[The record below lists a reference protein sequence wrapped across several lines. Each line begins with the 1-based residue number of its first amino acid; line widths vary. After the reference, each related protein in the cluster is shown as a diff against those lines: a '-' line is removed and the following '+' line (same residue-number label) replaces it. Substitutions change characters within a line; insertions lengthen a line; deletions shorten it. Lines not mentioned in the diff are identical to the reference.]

1 MPFMNRFTT
10 TVTGAVTFT
19 GNTLGLSPT
28 SPAPGNNF
36 GTINVFT
43 TVNTSL
49 QVPGF
54 PVGTTNDWRLNSSSA
69 ILNLPAGSNV
79 LYAEL
84 VWAGTYQTDTE
95 DVTAFLNDNITFR
108 TPVGTFSVTP
118 DPATA
123 QQGSVGSQF
132 YYVRSA
138 NVTSLVNAGGAGPYI
153 TGGVPATR
161 TSAETSI
168 SRSVGWT
175 LEVVYQNASLPLR
188 NLSVYA
194 GQEIIDASS
203 PPVDATISGFATP
216 STGSV
221 TGRVLVTAQ
230 EGDSNIVGDQLRFGP
245 NANATVALFGPR
257 NPANNFFQSQIC
269 NDSGNLDTTG
279 TFGNLNQPLG
289 IALAVRRQGWDI
301 TNVDA
306 SSSLV
311 NNQTSATVRFVTN
324 GDGYAAAG
332 FGVQIDATGPI
343 INPVKSVDKTVAGIG
358 DILTYTIPVPNTGT
372 GSAENVVLQDSI
384 PNGTTF
390 IAGSVTVGG
399 VTQPSANPASGI
411 NLGTIPN
418 NAQRVVAFQVRVTS
432 FPNPNPISN
441 RAMVSYQF
449 RPFVGSPP
457 ITSTASSNTVQT
469 TVNRANVSLQK
480 SVDLQTAALND
491 VLTYTVNVTNNGNVA
506 ANNVIFVDSIPAGT
520 TFVANSV
527 TVNGVARP
535 GANPASSINIGSIN
549 ASQTTI
555 VRFQV
560 RVTSNPLVNPIPNR
574 ASVTFNFTPVPGQQP
589 VSGQATSNTVFTT
602 INIADIRTRKTVD
615 KAFATVN
622 DVLTYTVTIE
632 NTGNV
637 LATNV
642 IFQDPIPT
650 GTTFIANSVTV
661 DGVSQPGANPATGFA
676 VANISPGGSRTVTFQ
691 VRVVSAPSG
700 GTVAN
705 RGNVSANFIVNPN
718 QPPITINRQT
728 NTVVTQINTG
738 GLNVIKEVNTTQAAV
753 GDTLTY
759 TIAVQNT
766 GNVPLTNV
774 FFQDTTSSAVSFV
787 ANSVTINGALQ
798 SGLNPNSGFS
808 LPNIPAAQTVVVTF
822 DVLIEQ
828 DPPNEDILNS
838 ATVSANF
845 QVDPNEPPVTITV
858 PSNVVNTAVQT
869 GSFEVIK
876 SVNTGVAIVGDI
888 LVYTVEIINAGSV
901 PATNVFFQDAIPQG
915 TLFIEN
921 SVFVNGVLQE
931 GADPEFGF
939 TLNDLPTGE
948 SVTVT
953 FEVLIDET
961 PMGNNVVNNAN
972 VTGDFLVNPTE
983 PPITVTVPSNTVMTV
998 VNSSGLNVMKS
1009 VSATEAGLGDT
1020 LTYTVRIQ
1028 NSGTVAATNVSF
1040 LDPIPAG
1047 TTFVANS
1054 VTINGIS
1061 QPGLNP
1067 TTGFPLANIPVGGM
1081 VTVTFQV
1088 LITSVPANRVLPN
1101 NANVTADFQ
1110 VSPLQPPITIV
1121 TISNIVVTRVNVGS
1135 INVMKSVNTPQAGVG
1150 DTLTYT
1156 IRIQNTGTVPAAN
1169 IIFQDPIP
1177 AGAAFVANS
1186 VTINGVVQQGADPA
1200 VGFPVSNIPVGQ
1212 TVTIT
1217 FQVTVTS
1224 VPSGGNIRNQSN
1236 VTASFLINPAGPPIT
1251 TVTNSNFVVTQVNT
1265 AQLNIQKSASVQQ
1278 AALGETYT
1286 YSVVIRNNGTVIA
1299 TNVSFIDTVA
1309 PETTFVANSVT
1320 INGTSQPG
1328 FDPNVGFALP
1338 NIAAGTS
1345 LTVTFQVTV
1354 VAPSTRG
1361 AVVNT
1366 ASATA
1371 TFLLNPLQPPVTT
1384 TNSSNTTVVTI
1395 PLPPPG
1401 EVTATKTV
1409 DVATGAVGDV
1419 LTYSVLI
1426 TNVGIIPVTDVLFQD
1441 VIPEGTTFV
1450 ENSVTIGGIQQLGLN
1465 PEIGF
1470 TVIPLL
1476 NAGGSITVTF
1486 QVTITEIPDNEVILN
1501 DADVTFTSQPNPQEP
1516 PITQTILT
1524 NLVVTTINIASIFPL
1539 KLVDKEVATVGE
1551 ILTYDVLIFNF
1562 GTVAATNVQFIDTTS
1577 SGVTFVPGSV
1587 SINGVPEPGL
1597 DPFIGFTVPDIPV
1610 GDFVLVTYQEMVTS
1624 IPEGGTVVNFVD
1636 VTATF
1641 AVSETE
1647 PPITETT
1654 TSNTTLTKINES
1666 GLNVLKSVSQPI
1678 VAVGDTITYTTVVQN
1693 TGTVPATNVQYS
1705 DVLPSSITFVLNS
1718 VTIGGVLQPGFNPN
1732 NGFPLPDINPGE
1744 SVEVTFQVTVVS
1756 VPSNGTIANTANATG
1771 SFILVPGEP
1780 PVVVNQPSNT
1790 TLTTVNRGRFNVIKQ
1805 ANRAATLVG
1814 DVLTYTVQIT
1824 NTGTVTAN
1832 NVQFIDTISAGA
1844 SFVPN
1849 SVTVN
1854 GTPQPGLNPITGFG
1868 MGDIL
1873 VGNTTIVTFQA
1884 TVTTIPSSGTI
1895 TNVANITG
1903 SFTLV
1908 PGEPSVV
1915 VTEPSNTT
1923 ITRVNRG
1930 RFSVIKTVN
1939 KEATR
1944 LGDTLTYSVQVIN
1957 TGTVTAINVQFIDV
1971 PSPSL
1976 EFVPGSVQINGIPQV
1991 GLDPFVGFS
2000 LPDLAVGDSIVITFE
2015 VNVITVPP
2023 SSSIMNTA
2031 RVTGDFE
2038 LIPGEP
2044 PFTITNSSNTTVTP
2058 VNRGSLDMLK
2068 EVDNSIV
2075 GVGETVTYSVR
2086 ILNIGTADARN
2097 VQFIDVLSPEA
2108 VFVPNSVTVNG
2119 VARPGVNPQVGFT
2132 ILDIPVGET
2141 AIVTYEATITSFP
2154 DGGTV
2159 VNVAGALAEYILVP
2173 GEPPITVMDTS
2184 NTVIVTVNTA
2194 ILFVAKGADFEVA
2207 MVGDV
2212 VTYGIAVIN
2221 DSTVPVTNVVLK
2233 DIIDPNTLFINGT
2246 VTVNDVPFPFANPN
2260 TGILLGDFQP
2270 NDAAIINFQ
2279 VVITGGQMN
2288 NLVTN
2293 TATANGLT
2301 TVNPNQ
2307 PPVLVEGDSNTVVIP
2322 FITPN
2327 VSTTVVKRA
2336 DLQTATIGDVITF
2349 TTVITNTGDTTIQN
2363 IRFQDMLDSS
2373 VRFVPG
2379 SVVVDGATV
2388 PNVSPAIGFIIGNL
2402 NPGEARTVS
2411 FQVAVE
2417 QAPIGSGNYINTANI
2432 RFEYQI
2438 GTVLPPVTQIIES
2451 NMVVIPF
2458 VPTLE
2463 QICATNFN
2471 CLEKIPFKCSPCN
2484 HFRINKK

>member
-1 MPFMNRFTT
+1 MNRFTT

-84 VWAGTYQTDTE
+84 VWAGTYRTDTE
-95 DVTAFLNDNITFR
+95 DVTAFLNDNINFT
-108 TPVGTFSVTP
+108 TPVGTFAVTP

-123 QQGSVGSQF
+123 QQGSVGRQF

-138 NVTSLVNAGGAGPYI
+138 NVTNLVNAGGAGPYT

-161 TSAETSI
+161 TSADTAI

-203 PPVDATISGFATP
+203 PPVDASISGFATP
-216 STGSV
+216 STGTV

-311 NNQTSATVRFVTN
+311 NNQTSATVRFTTN

-343 INPVKSVDKTVAGIG
+343 INPIKSVDETVAAVG
-358 DILTYTIPVPNTGT
+358 DILTYTITVPNTGT
-372 GSAENVVLQDSI
+372 GSAETVVLQDSI

-399 VTQPSANPASGI
+399 VTQPSANPATGI
-411 NLGTIPN
+411 NLGMIPN
-418 NAQRVVAFQVRVTS
+418 NAQRTVTFQVRVTS
-432 FPNPNPISN
+432 FPNPNPIPN
-441 RAMVSYQF
+441 HAMVSYQF
-449 RPFVGSPP
+449 RPFVGSLP

-469 TVNRANVSLQK
+469 TVNRANLSLQK
-480 SVDLQTAALND
+480 SVDLQTATIND
-491 VLTYTVNVTNNGNVA
+491 VLTYTINITNNGNVT
-506 ANNVIFVDSIPAGT
+506 ANNVVFVDSIPAGT

-527 TVNGVARP
+527 MVNGVARP
-535 GANPASSINIGSIN
+535 GTNPASSINLGSIN
-549 ASQTTI
+549 ASQTT
-555 VRFQV
+555 VVCFQV

-574 ASVTFNFTPVPGQQP
+574 ASVTFNFIPVPGQQP

-622 DVLTYTVTIE
+622 DVLTYAVTIE
-632 NTGNV
+632 NIGNV

-642 IFQDPIPT
+642 IFQDPIPN
-650 GTTFIANSVTV
+650 GTTFIVNSVTV
-661 DGVSQPGANPATGFA
+661 DGVSQPGANPATGFT
-676 VANISPGGSRTVTFQ
+676 VANISPGGSRTVIFQ

-700 GTVAN
+700 GTVVN
-705 RGNVSANFIVNPN
+705 RGSVSANFVVNPN
-718 QPPITINRQT
+718 QPPVTINRQT
-728 NTVVTQINTG
+728 NTVVTQVNTG
-738 GLNVIKEVNTTQAAV
+738 SLNVIKEVNTAQAAV

-787 ANSVTINGALQ
+787 TNSVTINGTPQ

-822 DVLIEQ
+822 EVLIEQ

-838 ATVSANF
+838 ATVSASF
-845 QVDPNEPPVTITV
+845 QVNPSEPPVTIDV
-858 PSNVVNTAVQT
+858 PSNIVNTTVQS
-869 GSFEVIK
+869 GNFEVVK
-876 SVNTGVAIVGDI
+876 SVNTDVATVGDV
-888 LVYTVEIINAGSV
+888 LVYTIEIINAGSV
-901 PATNVFFQDAIPQG
+901 PATNVFFQDSIPQG

-921 SVFVNGVLQE
+921 SVLVNDVLQE
-931 GADPEFGF
+931 GADPELGF
-939 TLNDLPTGE
+939 TLNNLPTGA
-948 SVTVT
+948 SVIVT
-953 FEVLIDET
+953 FEVLIDSI
-961 PMGNNVVNNAN
+961 PQGNNVVNNAN

-1009 VSATEAGLGDT
+1009 VSASEAGVGDT
-1020 LTYTVRIQ
+1020 LTYTVHIQ

-1040 LDPIPAG
+1040 LDPIPSG

-1054 VTINGIS
+1054 VTING
-1061 QPGLNP
+1061 
-1067 TTGFPLANIPVGGM
+1067 
-1081 VTVTFQV
+1081 
-1088 LITSVPANRVLPN
+1088 
-1101 NANVTADFQ
+1101 TA
-1110 VSPLQPPITIV
+1110 
-1121 TISNIVVTRVNVGS
+1121 
-1135 INVMKSVNTPQAGVG
+1135 
-1150 DTLTYT
+1150 
-1156 IRIQNTGTVPAAN
+1156 
-1169 IIFQDPIP
+1169 
-1177 AGAAFVANS
+1177 
-1186 VTINGVVQQGADPA
+1186 
-1200 VGFPVSNIPVGQ
+1200 
-1212 TVTIT
+1212 
-1217 FQVTVTS
+1217 
-1224 VPSGGNIRNQSN
+1224 
-1236 VTASFLINPAGPPIT
+1236 
-1251 TVTNSNFVVTQVNT
+1251 
-1265 AQLNIQKSASVQQ
+1265 
-1278 AALGETYT
+1278 
-1286 YSVVIRNNGTVIA
+1286 
-1299 TNVSFIDTVA
+1299 
-1309 PETTFVANSVT
+1309 
-1320 INGTSQPG
+1320 QPG
-1328 FDPNVGFALP
+1328 FDPNVGFTLP

-1354 VAPSTRG
+1354 VAPSTHG
-1361 AVVNT
+1361 AVLNA

-1401 EVTATKTV
+1401 EVKAVKAV
-1409 DVATGAVGDV
+1409 NVATGSVGDV
-1419 LTYSVLI
+1419 LTYTVLI
-1426 TNVGIIPVTDVLFQD
+1426 TNVGSILPVTDVFFQD

-1450 ENSVTIGGIQQLGLN
+1450 ENSVTIGGTQQLGLN

-1470 TVIPLL
+1470 TVTPLL
-1476 NAGGSITVTF
+1476 IAGGSITVTF

-1516 PITQTILT
+1516 PITETIVT
-1524 NLVVTTINIASIFPL
+1524 NLVVTTINIAFIFPL

-1577 SGVTFVPGSV
+1577 AGVTFVPGSV
-1587 SINGVPEPGL
+1587 SVNGVPEPGF
-1597 DPFIGFTVPDIPV
+1597 DPFIGFSVPDIPV
-1610 GDFVLVTYQEMVTS
+1610 DDFVLVTYQEMVTS

-1654 TSNTTLTKINES
+1654 TSNTALTEINEP

-1678 VAVGDTITYTTVVQN
+1678 VAVGDAITYTAVVQN
-1693 TGTVPATNVQYS
+1693 TGTVTATNVQYS
-1705 DVLPSSITFVLNS
+1705 DVLPSSTAFVPNS
-1718 VTIGGVLQPGFNPN
+1718 VMIAGVLHPELNPN
-1732 NGFPLPDINPGE
+1732 NGFPLPDINSGE
-1744 SVEVTFQVTVVS
+1744 SVEITFQVTVVS
-1756 VPSNGTIANTANATG
+1756 VPSNGTIANTANVTG

-1780 PVVVNQPSNT
+1780 PVIVNQPSNT
-1790 TLTTVNRGRFNVIKQ
+1790 ILVTVNRGQFNVSKRV
-1805 ANRAATLVG
+1805 NRAATLVG

-1832 NVQFIDTISAGA
+1832 NVQFIDMISAGA
-1844 SFVPN
+1844 SFIPN

-1854 GTPQPGLNPITGFG
+1854 GVSQSNLNPITGFAI
-1868 MGDIL
+1868 GDIL
-1873 VGNTTIVTFQA
+1873 VGETSIVTFQA
-1884 TVTTIPSSGTI
+1884 TVTTIPTSGTI

-1908 PGEPSVV
+1908 PGEPAVV

-1939 KEATR
+1939 KQATR
-1944 LGDTLTYSVQVIN
+1944 LGDTLTYSVQVTN
-1957 TGTVTAINVQFIDV
+1957 TGTVTATNVQFIDV
-1971 PSPSL
+1971 PTPSL

-2000 LPDLAVGDSIVITFE
+2000 LPDLAVGDSVIITFE
-2015 VNVITVPP
+2015 VTVIAIPT
-2023 SSSIMNTA
+2023 SNSIMNTA
-2031 RVTGDFE
+2031 RITGDFE

-2044 PFTITNSSNTTVTP
+2044 PFTITNSSNTAVTP

-2068 EVDNSIV
+2068 EVNNSIV
-2075 GVGETVTYSVR
+2075 GVGETVTYRVR
-2086 ILNIGTADARN
+2086 ILNTGTADAMN
-2097 VQFIDVLSPEA
+2097 VQFIDVLSQEA

-2119 VARPGVNPQVGFT
+2119 VARSGVNPQVGFT

-2159 VNVAGALAEYILVP
+2159 ANVAGALAEYTLVP
-2173 GEPPITVMDTS
+2173 GEPPVTVMDTS

-2194 ILFVAKGADFEVA
+2194 ILFVAKGANFEVA

-2221 DSTVPVTNVVLK
+2221 DSTVPVTNIVLT
-2233 DIIDPNTLFINGT
+2233 DIMDPNTLFINGT
-2246 VTVNDVPFPFANPN
+2246 VTVNDVPLPFANPN
-2260 TGILLGDFQP
+2260 TGIPLGDFQP

-2279 VVITGGQMN
+2279 VVIAGGQIN

-2293 TATANGLT
+2293 TATVNGLA
-2301 TVNPNQ
+2301 TVNPNES
-2307 PPVLVEGDSNTVVIP
+2307 PVVVEGDSNTVVIP
-2322 FITPN
+2322 FIPPN
-2327 VSTTVVKRA
+2327 VSTMVVKRA
-2336 DLQTATIGDVITF
+2336 DLQTATIGDTITF
-2349 TTVITNTGDTTIQN
+2349 TTVITNTGDITIQN

-2373 VRFVPG
+2373 VRFVPE
-2379 SVVVDGATV
+2379 SVTVDSAPV
-2388 PNVSPAIGFIIGNL
+2388 PNASPALGFIIGNL
-2402 NPGEARTVS
+2402 NPGEARKVS

-2438 GTVLPPVTQIIES
+2438 GTVLPPVTQIMES

-2458 VPTLE
+2458 VPTIE

-2471 CLEKIPFKCSPCN
+2471 CLERFPFKCSPCN
-2484 HFRINKK
+2484 HFRINKQ

>member
-28 SPAPGNNF
+28 SPAPNNNF
-36 GTINVFT
+36 GTIDVFT
-43 TVNTSL
+43 TINTSL

-54 PVGTTNDWRLNSSSA
+54 PAGTTNDWPLNSSSA
-69 ILNLPAGSNV
+69 ILNLPAGSSV

-84 VWAGTYQTDTE
+84 VWAGTYRTDTE
-95 DVTAFLNDNITFR
+95 DVTAFLNDNISFT
-108 TPVGTFSVTP
+108 TPAGTFSVTP

-123 QQGSVGSQF
+123 QQGSVGNQF
-132 YYVRSA
+132 YYARSA
-138 NVTSLVNAGGAGPYI
+138 NVTNLVSAGGAGTYT
-153 TGGVPATR
+153 TGAVPAAR
-161 TSAETSI
+161 TSADPTI
-168 SRSVGWT
+168 SRSAGWT

-216 STGSV
+216 ATGAV

-269 NDSGNLDTTG
+269 NDSGNLDTSG
-279 TFGNLNQPLG
+279 TFGDLNQPLG

-343 INPVKSVDKTVAGIG
+343 INPVKSVNRTVAGVG
-358 DILTYTIPVPNTGT
+358 DTLTYTITVPNTGT

-390 IAGSVTVGG
+390 VAGSVTVGG
-399 VTQPSANPASGI
+399 VTQPSANPANGI

-418 NAQRVVAFQVRVTS
+418 NTQRIVTFQVRITS
-432 FPNPNPISN
+432 FPNPNPIPN

-457 ITSTASSNTVQT
+457 ITSTSSSNTVQT
-469 TVNRANVSLQK
+469 TVNQATISMQK
-480 SVDLQTAALND
+480 SVDLQTATLND

-520 TFVANSV
+520 TFVPNSV

-535 GANPASSINIGSIN
+535 GANPSSSINLGSIN
-549 ASQTTI
+549 ASQTTV

-574 ASVTFNFTPVPGQQP
+574 ASVTFNFTPVPDQQP
-589 VSGQATSNTVFTT
+589 ISGQATSNTVFTT

-615 KAFATVN
+615 RAFATVN

-650 GTTFIANSVTV
+650 GTTFIPNSVTV
-661 DGVSQPGANPATGFA
+661 DGVSQPGANPATGFT
-676 VANISPGGSRTVTFQ
+676 VANISPSGSRTVTFQ
-691 VRVVSAPSG
+691 VRVTSTPSG
-700 GTVAN
+700 GTIAN
-705 RGNVSANFIVNPN
+705 RGNVSANFVVIPN
-718 QPPITINRQT
+718 QPPVTINRQT
-728 NTVVTQINTG
+728 NTVVTQVNTG
-738 GLNVIKEVNTTQAAV
+738 GLNVIKEVNTAQAAV

-787 ANSVTINGALQ
+787 ANSVTINGTPQ

-822 DVLIEQ
+822 EVLIEQ
-828 DPPNEDILNS
+828 DPPNEDILNQ
-838 ATVSANF
+838 ANVTASF
-845 QVDPNEPPVTITV
+845 QVNPSEPPVTINV
-858 PSNVVNTAVQT
+858 PSNIVNTTVQS
-869 GSFEVIK
+869 GNFEVVK
-876 SVNTGVAIVGDI
+876 SVNTDVATVGDV
-888 LVYTVEIINAGSV
+888 LVYTIEIINAGSV
-901 PATNVFFQDAIPQG
+901 PATNVFFQDSIPQG

-921 SVFVNGVLQE
+921 SVLVNGVLQE
-931 GADPEFGF
+931 GADPELGF
-939 TLNDLPTGE
+939 PLNNLPTGA
-948 SVTVT
+948 SVIVS
-953 FEVLIDET
+953 FEVLIDEI
-961 PMGNNVVNNAN
+961 PQGNNVVNNAN

-1009 VSATEAGLGDT
+1009 VSATEAGVGDT

-1028 NSGTVAATNVSF
+1028 NIGTVAATNVSF
-1040 LDPIPAG
+1040 LDPIPSG

-1054 VTINGIS
+1054 VTINGTP

-1081 VTVTFQV
+1081 VTVTFQIT
-1088 LITSVPANRVLPN
+1088 ITSVPPNRVLPN

-1135 INVMKSVNTPQAGVG
+1135 LNVMKSVNTPQAGIG

-1156 IRIQNTGTVPAAN
+1156 ILIQNTGTVPATN

-1177 AGAAFVANS
+1177 SGATFIANS
-1186 VTINGVVQQGADPA
+1186 VTINGVVQQGANPMI
-1200 VGFPVSNIPVGQ
+1200 GFSVPNIPVGQ
-1212 TVTIT
+1212 TATIT

-1265 AQLNIQKSASVQQ
+1265 AQLNIQKSSSVQQ

-1286 YSVVIRNNGTVIA
+1286 YSVVIRNNGTVLA
-1299 TNVSFIDTVA
+1299 TNASFIDPIAT
-1309 PETTFVANSVT
+1309 ETTFVVNSVT
-1320 INGTSQPG
+1320 INGTPQPG
-1328 FDPNVGFALP
+1328 FDPNVGFPLP

-1361 AVVNT
+1361 AVLNT

-1409 DVATGAVGDV
+1409 NVAAGVVGDV
-1419 LTYSVLI
+1419 LTYTVLI

-1470 TVIPLL
+1470 TVVPLL
-1476 NAGGSITVTF
+1476 NAGGNITVTF

-1501 DADVTFTSQPNPQEP
+1501 DADVTFTSQPNQQEP

-1562 GTVAATNVQFIDTTS
+1562 GTVAATNVQFIDTISTGAS
-1577 SGVTFVPGSV
+1577 FVVGSV

-1597 DPFIGFTVPDIPV
+1597 NPFNGFTVPDIPV
-1610 GDFVLVTYQEMVTS
+1610 EDFVLVTYQVITS

-1654 TSNTTLTKINES
+1654 TSNTTLTEINES
-1666 GLNVLKSVSQPI
+1666 GLNVLKSVSEPI

-1693 TGTVPATNVQYS
+1693 TGTVTATNVQYS
-1705 DVLPSSITFVLNS
+1705 DVLPSSITFVPNS
-1718 VTIGGVLQPGFNPN
+1718 VTIDGVLQPGFNPN
-1732 NGFPLPDINPGE
+1732 NGFSLPDINPGG
-1744 SVEVTFQVTVVS
+1744 SVEVTFQVTVVI
-1756 VPSNGTIANTANATG
+1756 VPSNGTIANTANVTG

-1780 PVVVNQPSNT
+1780 PVIVNQPSNT

-1805 ANRAATLVG
+1805 VNRDATLVG

-1854 GTPQPGLNPITGFG
+1854 GTLQLNLNPITGFEV
-1868 MGDIL
+1868 GDIL
-1873 VGNTTIVTFQA
+1873 VGEMVIVTFQA
-1884 TVTTIPSSGTI
+1884 TVTNIPPSGTI

-1908 PGEPSVV
+1908 PGEPPVV

-1930 RFSVIKTVN
+1930 RFNVIKTVN
-1939 KEATR
+1939 KQATR
-1944 LGDTLTYSVQVIN
+1944 LGDTLTYSVQVTN
-1957 TGTVTAINVQFIDV
+1957 TGTVTATNVQFIDV

-1976 EFVPGSVQINGIPQV
+1976 EFVSGSVQINGIPQV

-2000 LPDLAVGDSIVITFE
+2000 LPDLVVGDSVLITFE
-2015 VNVITVPP
+2015 VNVIAIPP

-2044 PFTITNSSNTTVTP
+2044 PFAITNSSNTTVTP

-2068 EVDNSIV
+2068 EVDHPIV
-2075 GVGETVTYSVR
+2075 GVGETVTYTVR
-2086 ILNIGTADARN
+2086 ILNTGTADAMN
-2097 VQFIDVLSPEA
+2097 VQFIDVLSQEA
-2108 VFVPNSVTVNG
+2108 DFVPNSVTING
-2119 VARPGVNPQVGFT
+2119 VPQPGLNPQVGFT

-2141 AIVTYEATITSFP
+2141 ALVTYEATITSFP

-2173 GEPPITVMDTS
+2173 GEPPVTVMDTS
-2184 NTVIVTVNTA
+2184 NTVIVTVNNA
-2194 ILFVAKGADFEVA
+2194 ILFVAKGANFEVA

-2221 DSTVPVTNVVLK
+2221 DSTVPVKNIVLT

-2260 TGILLGDFQP
+2260 TGISLGDFQP

-2279 VVITGGQMN
+2279 VVIKGGQIN

-2293 TATANGLT
+2293 TATASGFA
-2301 TVNPNQ
+2301 TVNPNE
-2307 PPVLVEGDSNTVVIP
+2307 PPVVVEGDSNTVVIP
-2322 FITPN
+2322 FIPQN
-2327 VSTTVVKRA
+2327 VSTTVVKTA
-2336 DLQTATIGDVITF
+2336 DHQTATIGDVITF
-2349 TTVITNTGDTTIQN
+2349 TTVITNTGDTAIQN

-2373 VRFVPG
+2373 VQFVLG
-2379 SVVVDGATV
+2379 SVTVDNTSV
-2388 PNVSPAIGFIIGNL
+2388 PNVNPVSGFLIGSL

-2411 FQVAVE
+2411 FQVVV
-2417 QAPIGSGNYINTANI
+2417 QSAPSGSGNYINQASI
-2432 RFEYQI
+2432 RFEHQV

-2458 VPTLE
+2458 VPTIE
-2463 QICATNFN
+2463 QICETNFN
-2471 CLEKIPFKCSPCN
+2471 CLDKIPFQCSPCN
-2484 HFRINKK
+2484 HLHEHKK

>member
-28 SPAPGNNF
+28 SPAPNNNF
-36 GTINVFT
+36 GTIDVFT
-43 TVNTSL
+43 TINTSL

-54 PVGTTNDWRLNSSSA
+54 PAGTTNDWPLNSSSA
-69 ILNLPAGSNV
+69 ILNLPAGSSV

-84 VWAGTYQTDTE
+84 VWAGTYRTDTE
-95 DVTAFLNDNITFR
+95 DVTAFLNDNISFT
-108 TPVGTFSVTP
+108 TPAGTFSVTP

-123 QQGSVGSQF
+123 QQGSVGNQF
-132 YYVRSA
+132 YYARSA
-138 NVTSLVNAGGAGPYI
+138 NVTNLVSAGGAGTYT
-153 TGGVPATR
+153 TGAVPAAR
-161 TSAETSI
+161 TSADPTI
-168 SRSVGWT
+168 SRSAGWT

-216 STGSV
+216 ATGAV

-269 NDSGNLDTTG
+269 NDSGNLDTSG
-279 TFGNLNQPLG
+279 TFGDLNQPLG

-343 INPVKSVDKTVAGIG
+343 INPVKSVNRTVAGVG
-358 DILTYTIPVPNTGT
+358 DALTYTITVPNTGT

-390 IAGSVTVGG
+390 VAGSVTVGG
-399 VTQPSANPASGI
+399 VTQPSANPANGI

-418 NAQRVVAFQVRVTS
+418 NTQRIVTFQVRITS
-432 FPNPNPISN
+432 FPNPNPIPN

-457 ITSTASSNTVQT
+457 ITSTSSSNTVQT
-469 TVNRANVSLQK
+469 TVNQATISMQK
-480 SVDLQTAALND
+480 SVDLQTATLND

-520 TFVANSV
+520 TFVPNSV

-535 GANPASSINIGSIN
+535 GANPSSSINLGSIN
-549 ASQTTI
+549 ASQTTV

-589 VSGQATSNTVFTT
+589 ISGQATSNTVFTT

-615 KAFATVN
+615 RAFATVN

-650 GTTFIANSVTV
+650 GTTFIPNSVTV
-661 DGVSQPGANPATGFA
+661 DGVSQPGANPANGFT
-676 VANISPGGSRTVTFQ
+676 VANISPSGSRTVTFQ
-691 VRVVSAPSG
+691 VRVTSTPSG
-700 GTVAN
+700 GTIAN
-705 RGNVSANFIVNPN
+705 RGNVSANFVVIPN
-718 QPPITINRQT
+718 QPPVTINRQT
-728 NTVVTQINTG
+728 NTVVTQVNTG
-738 GLNVIKEVNTTQAAV
+738 GLNVIKEVNTAQAAV

-787 ANSVTINGALQ
+787 ANSVTINGTPQ

-822 DVLIEQ
+822 EVLIEQ
-828 DPPNEDILNS
+828 DPPNEDILNQ
-838 ATVSANF
+838 ANVTASF
-845 QVDPNEPPVTITV
+845 QVNPSEPPVTINV
-858 PSNVVNTAVQT
+858 PSNIVNTTVQS
-869 GSFEVIK
+869 GNFEVVK
-876 SVNTGVAIVGDI
+876 SVNTDVATVGDV
-888 LVYTVEIINAGSV
+888 LVYTIEIINAGSV
-901 PATNVFFQDAIPQG
+901 PATNVFFQDSIPQG

-921 SVFVNGVLQE
+921 SVLVNGVLQE
-931 GADPEFGF
+931 GADPELGF
-939 TLNDLPTGE
+939 PLNNLPTGA
-948 SVTVT
+948 SIIVS
-953 FEVLIDET
+953 FEVLIDEI
-961 PMGNNVVNNAN
+961 PQGNNVVNKAN

-1009 VSATEAGLGDT
+1009 VSATEAGVGDT

-1028 NSGTVAATNVSF
+1028 NIGTVAATNVSF
-1040 LDPIPAG
+1040 LDPIPSG

-1054 VTINGIS
+1054 VTINGTP

-1081 VTVTFQV
+1081 VTVTFQIT
-1088 LITSVPANRVLPN
+1088 ITSVPPNRVLPN

-1135 INVMKSVNTPQAGVG
+1135 FNVMKSVNTPQAGIG

-1156 IRIQNTGTVPAAN
+1156 ILIQNTGTVPATN

-1177 AGAAFVANS
+1177 SGAIFIANS
-1186 VTINGVVQQGADPA
+1186 VTINGVVQQGANPMI
-1200 VGFPVSNIPVGQ
+1200 GFSVPNIPVGQ
-1212 TVTIT
+1212 TATIT

-1265 AQLNIQKSASVQQ
+1265 AQLNIQKSSSVQQ

-1286 YSVVIRNNGTVIA
+1286 YSVVIRNNGTVLA
-1299 TNVSFIDTVA
+1299 TNASFIDPIAT
-1309 PETTFVANSVT
+1309 ETTFVVNSVT
-1320 INGTSQPG
+1320 INGTPQPG
-1328 FDPNVGFALP
+1328 FDPNVGFPLP

-1361 AVVNT
+1361 AVLNT

-1409 DVATGAVGDV
+1409 NVAAGVVGDV
-1419 LTYSVLI
+1419 LTYTVLI

-1470 TVIPLL
+1470 TVVPLL
-1476 NAGGSITVTF
+1476 NAGGNITVTF

-1501 DADVTFTSQPNPQEP
+1501 DADVTFTSQPNQQEP

-1562 GTVAATNVQFIDTTS
+1562 GTVAATNVQFIDTISTGAS
-1577 SGVTFVPGSV
+1577 FVVGSV

-1597 DPFIGFTVPDIPV
+1597 NPFNGFTVPDIPV
-1610 GDFVLVTYQEMVTS
+1610 EDFVLVTYQVITS

-1666 GLNVLKSVSQPI
+1666 GLNVLKSVSEPI

-1693 TGTVPATNVQYS
+1693 TGTVTATNAQYS
-1705 DVLPSSITFVLNS
+1705 DVLPSSITFIPNS
-1718 VTIGGVLQPGFNPN
+1718 VTIDGVLQPGFNPN
-1732 NGFPLPDINPGE
+1732 NGFSLPDINPGE

-1756 VPSNGTIANTANATG
+1756 VPSNGTIANTANVTG

-1780 PVVVNQPSNT
+1780 PVIVNQPSNT

-1805 ANRAATLVG
+1805 VNRDATLVG

-1844 SFVPN
+1844 SFVSN

-1868 MGDIL
+1868 IGDIL
-1873 VGNTTIVTFQA
+1873 VGDTTIVTFQA
-1884 TVTTIPSSGTI
+1884 TVTNIPSSGTI

-1908 PGEPSVV
+1908 PGEPPVV

-1930 RFSVIKTVN
+1930 RFNVIKTVN
-1939 KEATR
+1939 KQATR
-1944 LGDTLTYSVQVIN
+1944 LGDTLTYSVQVTN
-1957 TGTVTAINVQFIDV
+1957 TGTVTATNVQFIDV

-2000 LPDLAVGDSIVITFE
+2000 LPDLPVGDSVLITFE
-2015 VNVITVPP
+2015 VTVISIPP
-2023 SSSIMNTA
+2023 SNSIMNLA
-2031 RVTGDFE
+2031 SVTGDFE

-2068 EVDNSIV
+2068 EVDHPIV
-2075 GVGETVTYSVR
+2075 GVGETVTYTVR
-2086 ILNIGTADARN
+2086 ILNTGTADAMN
-2097 VQFIDVLSPEA
+2097 VQFIDVLSQEA
-2108 VFVPNSVTVNG
+2108 DFVPNSVTING
-2119 VARPGVNPQVGFT
+2119 VPQPGLNPQVGFT
-2132 ILDIPVGET
+2132 IPDIPVGET
-2141 AIVTYEATITSFP
+2141 ALVTYKATITSFP

-2173 GEPPITVMDTS
+2173 GEPPVTVMDTS
-2184 NTVIVTVNTA
+2184 NTVIVTVNNA
-2194 ILFVAKGADFEVA
+2194 ILFVAKGANFEVA

-2221 DSTVPVTNVVLK
+2221 DSTVPVKNIVLT

-2260 TGILLGDFQP
+2260 TGISLGDFQP

-2279 VVITGGQMN
+2279 VVIKGGQIN

-2293 TATANGLT
+2293 TATASGFA
-2301 TVNPNQ
+2301 TVNPNE
-2307 PPVLVEGDSNTVVIP
+2307 PPVVVEGDSNTVVIP
-2322 FITPN
+2322 FIPQN
-2327 VSTTVVKRA
+2327 VSTTVVKTA
-2336 DLQTATIGDVITF
+2336 DHQTATIGDVITF
-2349 TTVITNTGDTTIQN
+2349 TTVITNTGDTAIQN

-2373 VRFVPG
+2373 VQFVLG
-2379 SVVVDGATV
+2379 SVTVDNTSV
-2388 PNVSPAIGFIIGNL
+2388 PNVNPVSGFLIGSL

-2411 FQVAVE
+2411 FQVVV
-2417 QAPIGSGNYINTANI
+2417 QSAPSGSGNYINQASI
-2432 RFEYQI
+2432 RFEHQV

-2458 VPTLE
+2458 VPTIE
-2463 QICATNFN
+2463 QICETNFN
-2471 CLEKIPFKCSPCN
+2471 CLDKIPFQCSPYN
-2484 HFRINKK
+2484 HLHEHKK

>member
-1 MPFMNRFTT
+1 MPFLNRFTT
-10 TVTGAVTFT
+10 TVPGAVTFT
-19 GNTLGLSPT
+19 GNTLGLSPI
-28 SPAPGNNF
+28 SPAPGNIF
-36 GTINVFT
+36 GTLAVFT
-43 TVNTSL
+43 TVNTAL

-54 PVGTTNDWRLNSSSA
+54 PAGTTDDWRLNSSSA
-69 ILNLPAGSNV
+69 ILNLPAGSSI

-84 VWAGTYQTDTE
+84 VWAGTFRTDTE
-95 DVTAFLNDNITFR
+95 DVLPFLNDNITFT
-108 TPVGTFSVTP
+108 TPAGTFSVTP

-123 QQGSVGSQF
+123 QQGSVGNQF
-132 YYVRSA
+132 YYARSA
-138 NVTSLVNAGGAGPYI
+138 NVTNLVSAGGAGTYT
-153 TGGVPATR
+153 TGAVPATR
-161 TSAETSI
+161 TSADPTI
-168 SRSVGWT
+168 SRSAGWT

-216 STGSV
+216 ATGAV

-230 EGDSNIVGDQLRFGP
+230 EGDSNISGDQLRFGP
-245 NANATVALFGPR
+245 NANTTVALFGPR

-269 NDSGNLDTTG
+269 NDSGNLDTSG
-279 TFGNLNQPLG
+279 TFGDLNQPLG
-289 IALAVRRQGWDI
+289 VALAVRRQGWDI

-343 INPVKSVDKTVAGIG
+343 INPVKSVNRTVAGVG
-358 DILTYTIPVPNTGT
+358 DTLTYTITVPNTGT
-372 GSAENVVLQDSI
+372 GSAENVVLRDSI

-390 IAGSVTVGG
+390 VAGSVTVGG
-399 VTQPSANPASGI
+399 VTQPNANPATGI

-418 NAQRVVAFQVRVTS
+418 NTQRIVTFQVRITS
-432 FPNPNPISN
+432 FPNPNPIPN

-449 RPFVGSPP
+449 RPFVGSPL
-457 ITSTASSNTVQT
+457 ITSMSSSNTVQT
-469 TVNRANVSLQK
+469 TVNQATISMQK
-480 SVDLQTAALND
+480 SVDLQTATLND
-491 VLTYTVNVTNNGNVA
+491 VLTYTVNVTNNGNVT

-527 TVNGVARP
+527 IVNGVARP
-535 GANPASSINIGSIN
+535 GANPASSINLGSIN
-549 ASQTTI
+549 ASQTTV

-574 ASVTFNFTPVPGQQP
+574 ASATFTFTPVPGQQP
-589 VSGQATSNTVFTT
+589 VSGQATSNTVVTT
-602 INIADIRTRKTVD
+602 INIADIRTRKIVD
-615 KAFATVN
+615 RAFATVN

-642 IFQDPIPT
+642 VFQDPIPI
-650 GTTFIANSVTV
+650 GTTFITNSVTV
-661 DGVSQPGANPATGFA
+661 DGVSQPGANPATGFT

-691 VRVVSAPSG
+691 VRVTSTPSG
-700 GTVAN
+700 GTIPN
-705 RGNVSANFIVNPN
+705 RGNVTANFVVIPN

-728 NTVVTQINTG
+728 NTVVTQVNTG
-738 GLNVIKEVNTTQAAV
+738 GLNVIKEVNTTQAVV

-774 FFQDTTSSAVSFV
+774 FFQDAISSAVSFV
-787 ANSVTINGALQ
+787 ANSVTINGVPQ
-798 SGLNPNSGFS
+798 SGLNPNTGFS

-822 DVLIEQ
+822 DVLIIQ
-828 DPPNEDILNS
+828 DPENEDILNQ
-838 ATVSANF
+838 ANVTASF
-845 QVDPNEPPVTITV
+845 QVNPSEPPVTINV
-858 PSNVVNTAVQT
+858 PSNIVNTTVQS
-869 GSFEVIK
+869 GNFEVVK
-876 SVNTGVAIVGDI
+876 SVNTDVATVGDV
-888 LVYTVEIINAGSV
+888 LVYTIEIINAGSV
-901 PATNVFFQDAIPQG
+901 PATNVFFQDSIPQG

-931 GADPEFGF
+931 GADPELGF
-939 TLNDLPTGE
+939 PLNDLPTGA
-948 SVTVT
+948 SVIVT
-953 FEVLIDET
+953 FEVLIDEI
-961 PMGNNVVNNAN
+961 PLGNNVVNSAN

-983 PPITVTVPSNTVMTV
+983 PPITVTEPSNTVMTV
-998 VNSSGLNVMKS
+998 VNSSGLNVIKS
-1009 VSATEAGLGDT
+1009 VSATEAGVGDT

-1040 LDPIPAG
+1040 LDPIPSG

-1054 VTINGIS
+1054 VIINGTP

-1081 VTVTFQV
+1081 VTVAFQV
-1088 LITSVPANRVLPN
+1088 TITSVPPNRVLPN

-1135 INVMKSVNTPQAGVG
+1135 LNVMKSVNTLQAGVG

-1156 IRIQNTGTVPAAN
+1156 ILIQNTGTVPATN

-1177 AGAAFVANS
+1177 SGTAFVANS
-1186 VTINGVVQQGADPA
+1186 VTINGVVQQGADPMA
-1200 VGFPVSNIPVGQ
+1200 GFPVPNIPVGQ
-1212 TVTIT
+1212 TATVT

-1224 VPSGGNIRNQSN
+1224 IPSGGNIRNQSN
-1236 VTASFLINPAGPPIT
+1236 ITASFLINPANPPIT

-1265 AQLNIQKSASVQQ
+1265 AQLNIQKTSSVQQ

-1286 YSVVIRNNGTVIA
+1286 YSVVIRNNGTVTA
-1299 TNVSFIDTVA
+1299 TNVSFIDPIA

-1320 INGTSQPG
+1320 INGTPQPG
-1328 FDPNVGFALP
+1328 FDPNVGFPLP

-1354 VAPSTRG
+1354 IAPSTRG
-1361 AVVNT
+1361 AVLNT
-1366 ASATA
+1366 ASAIA

-1409 DVATGAVGDV
+1409 DVAAGAVGDV
-1419 LTYSVLI
+1419 LTYTVLI
-1426 TNVGIIPVTDVLFQD
+1426 SNVGIIPVTDVFFQD

-1450 ENSVTIGGIQQLGLN
+1450 EGSVTIGGVQQLGLN

-1470 TVIPLL
+1470 TVTPLL
-1476 NAGGSITVTF
+1476 IAGGSIEITF

-1516 PITQTILT
+1516 PITETILT
-1524 NLVVTTINIASIFPL
+1524 NLVVTTINIAFVFPL

-1562 GTVAATNVQFIDTTS
+1562 GTV
-1577 SGVTFVPGSV
+1577 
-1587 SINGVPEPGL
+1587 
-1597 DPFIGFTVPDIPV
+1597 
-1610 GDFVLVTYQEMVTS
+1610 
-1624 IPEGGTVVNFVD
+1624 
-1636 VTATF
+1636 
-1641 AVSETE
+1641 
-1647 PPITETT
+1647 
-1654 TSNTTLTKINES
+1654 
-1666 GLNVLKSVSQPI
+1666 
-1678 VAVGDTITYTTVVQN
+1678 
-1693 TGTVPATNVQYS
+1693 PATNVQYS
-1705 DVLPSSITFVLNS
+1705 DVLPSSIAFEPNS
-1718 VTIGGVLQPGFNPN
+1718 VTIDGVLQPGFNPN

-1756 VPSNGTIANTANATG
+1756 VPSNGTIVNTANVTG
-1771 SFILVPGEP
+1771 SFVLVPGEP
-1780 PVVVNQPSNT
+1780 PVIVTGPSNT
-1790 TLTTVNRGRFNVIKQ
+1790 TLTTVNRGQFNVIKQ
-1805 ANRAATLVG
+1805 VNRAATLVG

-1832 NVQFIDTISAGA
+1832 DVQFIDTISAGA

-1849 SVTVN
+1849 SVTIN
-1854 GTPQPGLNPITGFG
+1854 GALQPNLNPITGFG
-1868 MGDIL
+1868 VGDIP
-1873 VGNTTIVTFQA
+1873 VGETVVVTFQA
-1884 TVTTIPSSGTI
+1884 TVTNIPASGTI

-1903 SFTLV
+1903 SCTLV
-1908 PGEPSVV
+1908 PGEPPVV
-1915 VTEPSNTT
+1915 VTEP
-1923 ITRVNRG
+1923 
-1930 RFSVIKTVN
+1930 
-1939 KEATR
+1939 
-1944 LGDTLTYSVQVIN
+1944 
-1957 TGTVTAINVQFIDV
+1957 
-1971 PSPSL
+1971 
-1976 EFVPGSVQINGIPQV
+1976 
-1991 GLDPFVGFS
+1991 
-2000 LPDLAVGDSIVITFE
+2000 
-2015 VNVITVPP
+2015 
-2023 SSSIMNTA
+2023 
-2031 RVTGDFE
+2031 
-2038 LIPGEP
+2038 
-2044 PFTITNSSNTTVTP
+2044 SNTTVTP
-2058 VNRGSLDMLK
+2058 VNRGSLDMQK

-2075 GVGETVTYSVR
+2075 GVGETVTYTVR
-2086 ILNIGTADARN
+2086 ILNTGTADAMN

-2132 ILDIPVGET
+2132 IVDIPVGET

-2173 GEPPITVMDTS
+2173 GEPPVTVMDTS

-2194 ILFVAKGADFEVA
+2194 ILFVAKGANFEVA

-2221 DSTVPVTNVVLK
+2221 DSTVPVTNIVLT

-2246 VTVNDVPFPFANPN
+2246 VTVNDVALPFANPN
-2260 TGILLGDFQP
+2260 TGIPLGDFQP

-2279 VVITGGQMN
+2279 VVITGGQIN

-2293 TATANGLT
+2293 TAIANGLAI
-2301 TVNPNQ
+2301 VNPNEL
-2307 PPVLVEGDSNTVVIP
+2307 PVVVEGDSNTVVIP
-2322 FITPN
+2322 FIPQN
-2327 VSTTVVKRA
+2327 VSTTVVKTA
-2336 DLQTATIGDVITF
+2336 DLQAATIGDVIIF
-2349 TTVITNTGDTTIQN
+2349 TTVITNTGDTVIQN

-2373 VRFVPG
+2373 VRFVLG
-2379 SVVVDGATV
+2379 SVTVDNTPV
-2388 PNVSPAIGFIIGNL
+2388 PNVSPVSGFLIGNL

-2411 FQVAVE
+2411 FQVVV
-2417 QAPIGSGNYINTANI
+2417 QSAPNGSGNYINQASI
-2432 RFEYQI
+2432 RFEHQV
-2438 GTVLPPVTQIIES
+2438 GTVLPPVTQIVES
-2451 NMVVIPF
+2451 NIVVIPF
-2458 VPTLE
+2458 VPTIE
-2463 QICATNFN
+2463 QICETNLN
-2471 CLEKIPFKCSPCN
+2471 CLGKIPFQCSPCD
-2484 HFRINKK
+2484 HLQIKRK